1 MARPNERMVQL
12 LDGSMVSNYS
22 EEHRNECEARAILNM
37 PSKGMRQDYLWGALD
52 ERGKPRGG
60 VLQIRGEAEV
70 RRLEATILALWE
82 KRKQSQS
89 AA

>member
-1 MARPNERMVQL
+1 MATVTL
-12 LDGSMVSNYS
+12 HDGREVDCAS
-22 EEHRNECEARAILNM
+22 EEWRHECEARAILNM
-37 PSKGMRQDYLWGALD
+37 PTKGMRQDYLWGALD

-60 VLQIRGEAEV
+60 VLQLRGEAEV
-70 RRLEATILALWE
+70 KRLEATILALWE

>member
-1 MARPNERMVQL
+1 MGTATL
-12 LDGSMVSNYS
+12 HDGTLVDSNS
-22 EEHRNECEARAILNM
+22 EAWRHECEARAILNM
-37 PSKGMRQDYLWGALD
+37 PRKGMRQDYLWGALD

-82 KRKQSQS
+82 KRKQS
-89 AA
+89 A

>member
-1 MARPNERMVQL
+1 MVTL
-12 LDGSMVSNYS
+12 LDGTQVSNYS
-22 EEHRNECEARAILNM
+22 EEWRHETEARAILNM
-37 PSKGMRQDYLWGALD
+37 PRKGMRQDYLWGSLD

-60 VLQIRGEAEV
+60 VLQIRGEDEV
-70 RRLEATILALWE
+70 KRLEATILALWE